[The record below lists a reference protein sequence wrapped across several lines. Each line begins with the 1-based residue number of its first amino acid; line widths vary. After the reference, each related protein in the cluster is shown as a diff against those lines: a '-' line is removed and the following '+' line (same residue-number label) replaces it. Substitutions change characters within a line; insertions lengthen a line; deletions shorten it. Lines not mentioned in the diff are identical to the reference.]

1 MTDSANVRKIISAL
15 GGESNIKQV
24 EACLTRLRVRLN
36 DNHVL
41 NKSALKT
48 LGAVDVVKVG
58 DMYQMIFGAES
69 TRYRDEINAILAR

>member
-48 LGAVDVVKVG
+48 LGAIDVVKVG
-58 DMYQMIFGAES
+58 DMYQMIFGTES
-69 TRYRDEINAILAR
+69 ARYRDEINAILAR